1 MIKVRLLRTGAKK
14 QPKYRIVI
22 ADEQAKRDGRFI
34 EIVGR
39 YDPTTSPAQVE
50 IKKDRYSYWK
60 SVGAQPTKTVADL
73 VKRYERTS
81 RVSS

>member
-14 QPKYRIVI
+14 QPKYRIVV
-22 ADEQAKRDGRFI
+22 ADVQAKRDGRFI

-39 YDPTTSPAQVE
+39 YDPTTSPAQ
-50 IKKDRYSYWK
+50 IDLKKDRYLYWK
-60 SVGAQPTKTVADL
+60 SVGAQPTKTVVDI

>member
-1 MIKVRLLRTGAKK
+1 MIKVRLLRIGAKK
-14 QPKYRIVI
+14 QQKYRIVI

-34 EIVGR
+34 EIIGR

-60 SVGAQPTKTVADL
+60 FVGAQPTKTVANL

>member
-1 MIKVRLLRTGAKK
+1 MIKVRLLRIGAKK

-39 YDPTTSPAQVE
+39 YDPTTSPPQVE

-60 SVGAQPTKTVADL
+60 SVGAQPTKTVTNL
-73 VKRYERTS
+73 VKRYERTC
-81 RVSS
+81 RVPS